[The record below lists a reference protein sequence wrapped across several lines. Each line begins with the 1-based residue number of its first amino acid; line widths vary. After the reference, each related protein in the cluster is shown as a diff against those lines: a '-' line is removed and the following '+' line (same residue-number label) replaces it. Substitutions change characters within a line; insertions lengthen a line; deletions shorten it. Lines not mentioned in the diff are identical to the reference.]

1 MSFALVVLLYIG
13 TDQGTV
19 LLPGPT
25 HTYSS
30 ITGQPYN
37 AESCDKARGAKV
49 DAARADKRVK
59 RYRVFC
65 LKEGSR

>member
-30 ITGQPYN
+30 ITGQPYTSTN
-37 AESCDKARGAKV
+37 CDKARGAKV
-49 DAARADKRVK
+49 DAARANKRVK
-59 RYRVFC
+59 KYRVFC
-65 LKEGSR
+65 LQKGS